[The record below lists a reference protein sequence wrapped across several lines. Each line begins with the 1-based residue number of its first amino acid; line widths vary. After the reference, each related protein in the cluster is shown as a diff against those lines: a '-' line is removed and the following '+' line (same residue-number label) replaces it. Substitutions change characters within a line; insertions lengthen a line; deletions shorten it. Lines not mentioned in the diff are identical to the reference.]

1 MKCLRIDV
9 SRKLLP
15 YIHGV
20 LSGSESN
27 KIEKHLSRCS
37 SCKAKANRLLEGD
50 SFARVIP
57 AVNSKENGW
66 SKLEAAISREQF
78 PTRRMPRAFMRACAV
93 ITILF
98 ATAFFGWQIGRL
110 TTTKNPYNF
119 ESDEYRAVPIREMP
133 SNTEPHVVTEGYIS
147 EVRFDHEDGD
157 LLFKLV
163 ENLEHPSPF
172 VICEIIPPSN
182 LDAPAVGK
190 RVRVYGVSRYD
201 AKEDHQWYEVHPV
214 VAIEPVK

>member
-15 YIHGV
+15 YLHGI
-20 LSGSESN
+20 LSASDAQ

-50 SFARVIP
+50 AFARLIP
-57 AVNSKENGW
+57 SVSSKENGW

-78 PTRRMPRAFMRACAV
+78 PTTKIPRAFMRACAV
-93 ITILF
+93 ITVLSV
-98 ATAFFGWQIGRL
+98 TAFFGWRIGRL
-110 TTTKNPYNF
+110 SAKTPYNF
-119 ESDEYRAVPIREMP
+119 AFDEYRAVAIHEMP

-147 EVRFDHEDGD
+147 EVRVDHEDGD

-163 ENLEHPSPF
+163 ENLEQPSPF
-172 VICEIIPPSN
+172 VICEIISPNN
-182 LDAPAVGK
+182 LNAPVVGK

-201 AKEDHQWYEVHPV
+201 AKEDHKWYEVHPV

>member
-15 YIHGV
+15 YLHGV
-20 LSGSESN
+20 LSAQEAK

-50 SFARVIP
+50 TFARLVP
-57 AVNSKENGW
+57 AVSSKENGW
-66 SKLEAAISREQF
+66 SKIEAAISREQF
-78 PTRRMPRAFMRACAV
+78 PTARVSGKFFRACAV
-93 ITILF
+93 ITILSI
-98 ATAFFGWQIGRL
+98 TAFFGWRIGRFSAN
-110 TTTKNPYNF
+110 TPYNF
-119 ESDEYRAVPIREMP
+119 ESDEYRSVAIHEMP
-133 SNTEPHVVTEGYIS
+133 SNIEPHVVTEGYIS

-163 ENLEHPSPF
+163 ENLEEPSPF

-201 AKEDHQWYEVHPV
+201 AKEDHRWYEVHPV

>member
-15 YIHGV
+15 YLHGV
-20 LSGSESN
+20 LSAPEAK

-50 SFARVIP
+50 TFARLVP
-57 AVNSKENGW
+57 AVSSKENGW
-66 SKLEAAISREQF
+66 SKIEAAISREQF
-78 PTRRMPRAFMRACAV
+78 PTARVSRKFMRACAA
-93 ITILF
+93 ITALSI
-98 ATAFFGWQIGRL
+98 TAFFGWRIGRL
-110 TTTKNPYNF
+110 SANTPYNF
-119 ESDEYRAVPIREMP
+119 ESDEYRSVAIHEMP
-133 SNTEPHVVTEGYIS
+133 SNIEPHVVTEGYIS

-163 ENLEHPSPF
+163 ENLEEPSPF
-172 VICEIIPPSN
+172 VICEIIPPSK

-201 AKEDHQWYEVHPV
+201 AKEDHRWYEVHPV

>member
-15 YIHGV
+15 YLHGV
-20 LSGSESN
+20 LSAPEAK

-50 SFARVIP
+50 TFARLVP
-57 AVNSKENGW
+57 AVSSKENGW
-66 SKLEAAISREQF
+66 SKIEAAISREQF
-78 PTRRMPRAFMRACAV
+78 PTARVSPKFLRACAV
-93 ITILF
+93 ITILSI
-98 ATAFFGWQIGRL
+98 TAFFGWRIGRL
-110 TTTKNPYNF
+110 SANTPHNF
-119 ESDEYRAVPIREMP
+119 ESDEYRSVAIHEMP
-133 SNTEPHVVTEGYIS
+133 SNIEPHVVTEGYIS

-163 ENLEHPSPF
+163 EDLQRPSPF
-172 VICEIIPPSN
+172 VICEIIPPSH

>member
-9 SRKLLP
+9 SGKLLP
-15 YIHGV
+15 YLHGV
-20 LSGSESN
+20 LSESDAK

-37 SCKAKANRLLEGD
+37 SCKAKANRLLDGD
-50 SFARVIP
+50 SFARMIP
-57 AVNSKENGW
+57 SVNSKENGW
-66 SKLEAAISREQF
+66 SRLEAAISRERF
-78 PTRRMPRAFMRACAV
+78 PTSRVPRAFMRACAV
-93 ITILF
+93 ITVLSV
-98 ATAFFGWQIGRL
+98 TAFFGWRVGRL
-110 TTTKNPYNF
+110 SAKTPFNF
-119 ESDEYRAVPIREMP
+119 ESDEYRAVAIHEMP

-147 EVRFDHEDGD
+147 EIRFDHEDGD

-163 ENLEHPSPF
+163 ENLQPSSPF

-182 LDAPAVGK
+182 LNTPTVGN

>member
-15 YIHGV
+15 YLHGV
-20 LSGSESN
+20 LSASDAQ

-50 SFARVIP
+50 AFARLVP
-57 AVNSKENGW
+57 SVSSKENGW

-78 PTRRMPRAFMRACAV
+78 PTTRVSRTCAA
-93 ITILF
+93 ITVLSM
-98 ATAFFGWQIGRL
+98 TAFFGWRIGRL
-110 TTTKNPYNF
+110 SDTPYNF
-119 ESDEYRAVPIREMP
+119 ESDEYRSVAISEMP

-163 ENLEHPSPF
+163 ENLEEPSPF

-182 LDAPAVGK
+182 LDAPAIGK
-190 RVRVYGVSRYD
+190 KVRVYGVSRYD
-201 AKEDHQWYEVHPV
+201 AKEDHRWYEVHPV
-214 VAIEPVK
+214 MAIEPVK

>member
-15 YIHGV
+15 YLHGV
-20 LSGSESN
+20 LSASQAK

-37 SCKAKANRLLEGD
+37 SCKTKANRLLEGD
-50 SFARVIP
+50 AFARMVP
-57 AVNSKENGW
+57 SVASKDHGW
-66 SKLEAAISREQF
+66 SKLEAAISREEF
-78 PTRRMPRAFMRACAV
+78 PTSRVSRKFMRACAA
-93 ITILF
+93 ITVLSI
-98 ATAFFGWQIGRL
+98 TAFFGWRIGRL
-110 TTTKNPYNF
+110 SANTPNF
-119 ESDEYRAVPIREMP
+119 ESDEYRSVAIREMP

-163 ENLEHPSPF
+163 EDLEQPSPF

-182 LDAPAVGK
+182 LDTPAVGK

-214 VAIEPVK
+214 VAIEAVK

>member
-1 MKCLRIDV
+1 MKCLRIDF

-15 YIHGV
+15 YLHGV
-20 LSGSESN
+20 LSASDAK

-50 SFARVIP
+50 ALARLVP
-57 AVNSKENGW
+57 TVGSKENGW
-66 SKLEAAISREQF
+66 SKLEAAISKEQF
-78 PTRRMPRAFMRACAV
+78 PSSRVPRAFLRACAA
-93 ITILF
+93 ITILSM
-98 ATAFFGWQIGRL
+98 TAFFGWRVGRAN
-110 TTTKNPYNF
+110 TPYNF
-119 ESDEYRAVPIREMP
+119 ESDEFRAVAISEMP

-163 ENLEHPSPF
+163 EDLEQPSPF

-182 LDAPAVGK
+182 LVAPAVGK
-190 RVRVYGVSRYD
+190 KVRVFGVSRYD

-214 VAIEPVK
+214 IAIEPVQ

>member
-20 LSGSESN
+20 LSASEEQ
-27 KIEKHLSRCS
+27 KIEKHLSRCN

-50 SFARVIP
+50 AFARSIRSVS
-57 AVNSKENGW
+57 SKENGW

-78 PTRRMPRAFMRACAV
+78 PTSRIPRSVMRACAV
-93 ITILF
+93 VTILSV
-98 ATAFFGWQIGRL
+98 TAFFGWRIGRL
-110 TTTKNPYNF
+110 SAKTPFNF
-119 ESDEYRAVPIREMP
+119 ESDEYRAVAIHEMP

-163 ENLEHPSPF
+163 ENLEEPSSF

-182 LDAPAVGK
+182 LNAPTVGK
-190 RVRVYGVSRYD
+190 KVRVYGVSRYD
-201 AKEDHQWYEVHPV
+201 A
-214 VAIEPVK
+214 

>member
-15 YIHGV
+15 YLHGV
-20 LSGSESN
+20 LSASDAK

-50 SFARVIP
+50 AFARLVP
-57 AVNSKENGW
+57 SVSSKENGW
-66 SKLEAAISREQF
+66 SKLEGAISREQF
-78 PTRRMPRAFMRACAV
+78 PTTRVSRKLVRAFAA
-93 ITILF
+93 ITVLSM
-98 ATAFFGWQIGRL
+98 TAFFGWRIGRFSAN
-110 TTTKNPYNF
+110 TPFNF
-119 ESDEYRAVPIREMP
+119 ESGEYRSVAIHEMP

-163 ENLEHPSPF
+163 ENLEKPSPF

-182 LDAPAVGK
+182 LDVPAVGK
-190 RVRVYGVSRYD
+190 KVRVYGVSRYD

-214 VAIEPVK
+214 VGIEKLE

>member
-15 YIHGV
+15 YLHGV
-20 LSGSESN
+20 LSAPEVK
-27 KIEKHLSRCS
+27 KIEQHLSRCS

-50 SFARVIP
+50 AFARLLPSIT
-57 AVNSKENGW
+57 STEDGW
-66 SKLEAAISREQF
+66 SKLEASLSKNPV
-78 PTRRMPRAFMRACAV
+78 PTKHVPSFFLRACAA
-93 ITILF
+93 ITILSI
-98 ATAFFGWQIGRL
+98 TAFFGWRIGRL
-110 TTTKNPYNF
+110 SAASPYNF
-119 ESDEYRAVPIREMP
+119 ESDEYRAVAIREMP

-163 ENLEHPSPF
+163 ENLERPSPF

-182 LDAPAVGK
+182 LNTPAVGK
-190 RVRVYGVSRYD
+190 KVRVYGVSRYD

-214 VAIEPVK
+214 VAIETVK

>member
-15 YIHGV
+15 YLHGV
-20 LSGSESN
+20 LSEADAK
-27 KIEKHLSRCS
+27 KIEQHLSRCS

-50 SFARVIP
+50 AFARLVP
-57 AVNSKENGW
+57 ALSSKENGW
-66 SKLEAAISREQF
+66 SKLEAAISKEQF
-78 PTRRMPRAFMRACAV
+78 PTNRVSPKLMRACAI
-93 ITILF
+93 ITILSI
-98 ATAFFGWQIGRL
+98 TAFFGWRIGRFSAS
-110 TTTKNPYNF
+110 NPYNF
-119 ESDEYRAVPIREMP
+119 ESDEYRSVSIHEMP
-133 SNTEPHVVTEGYIS
+133 LNTEPHVVTEGYIS

-163 ENLEHPSPF
+163 ENLERPSPF
-172 VICEIIPPSN
+172 VICEIIPLSN
-182 LDAPAVGK
+182 LSTPSVGK